1 MIHLVI
7 GGSGSGK
14 SEYAENLLEDSPGK
28 YYIATMQVYD
38 AEGRKKL
45 RVIRDFGREKDF
57 KRSNRQGI
65 YIRRQ
70 RLL

>member
-38 AEGRKKL
+38 AEGERK
-45 RVIRDFGREKDF
+45 VAYDMFGAHTDHSPSRMSQTE
-57 KRSNRQGI
+57 
-65 YIRRQ
+65 
-70 RLL
+70 